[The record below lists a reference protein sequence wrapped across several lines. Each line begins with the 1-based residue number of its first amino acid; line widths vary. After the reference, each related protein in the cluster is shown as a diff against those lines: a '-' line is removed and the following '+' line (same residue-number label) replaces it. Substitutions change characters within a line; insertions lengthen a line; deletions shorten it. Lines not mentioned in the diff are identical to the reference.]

1 MAGAGLPLGSVL
13 SGAMRDVFDILAP
26 DGFEQVAYCHDRSTG
41 LRAIVAIHSTEL
53 GPALGGTR
61 FYPYASEE
69 EALVDVCRLAK
80 GMTYKHAA
88 CGNDFGGG
96 KAVIIGDPHTLRS
109 EALLRAYGRFVEGLA
124 GRYLTAED
132 VGTSQ
137 ADMDLIA
144 RETRHVTGMSEAF
157 GGSGDPSPAT
167 ALGVLW
173 AMRAAAE
180 RLWGS
185 PSLAGRHVVISGV
198 GKVGSSL
205 AAHLDAE
212 GAKLTLA
219 DVDEARLAA
228 MAEQFGTMTVVA
240 EAAHTVA
247 CDIFSPCA
255 LGAVLNA
262 ATIPEMRC
270 DAVVG
275 SANNQLAS
283 LADAERLRHRSI
295 LYAPDFVASAGG
307 VINIADEAN
316 GYERDRAY
324 ARIESIHDTLAAV
337 FQLSDVE
344 NVTTTQ
350 AAERLAEERI
360 AAMSRV
366 RALRTGR

>member
-1 MAGAGLPLGSVL
+1 
-13 SGAMRDVFDILAP
+13 MRDVFDILAP
-26 DGFEQVAYCHDRSTG
+26 DGFEQVAYCHDRATG

-61 FYPYASEE
+61 FYPYATEE

-80 GMTYKHAA
+80 GMTYKNAA
-88 CGNDFGGG
+88 CGNDLGGG
-96 KAVIIGDPHTLRS
+96 KAVIIGDPQAMRT
-109 EALLRAYGRFVEGLA
+109 EALLRAYGRFIEGLS
-124 GRYLTAED
+124 GRYITAED

-137 ADMDLIA
+137 ADMDIIR
-144 RETRHVTGMSEAF
+144 RETRHVTGVSEAL

-180 RLWGS
+180 RLWGA
-185 PSLAGRHVVISGV
+185 PSLAGRHVVVSGV
-198 GKVGSSL
+198 GKVGSAL

-219 DVDEARLAA
+219 DVDEARVGTV
-228 MAEQFGTMTVVA
+228 AERFGAMTVVA
-240 EAAHTVA
+240 DAAHAVP

-262 ATIPEMRC
+262 VTIPEMRC

-307 VINIADEAN
+307 VINIADEPN
-316 GYERDRAY
+316 GYDRDRAY
-324 ARIESIHDTLAAV
+324 ARIEMIRDTLAAV
-337 FQLSDVE
+337 FDLADTE
-344 NVTTTQ
+344 NITPST
-350 AAERLAEERI
+350 AAEHLAEDRI
-360 AAMSRV
+360 ASVSRV
-366 RALRTGR
+366 RLLRTSR

>member
-1 MAGAGLPLGSVL
+1 
-13 SGAMRDVFDILAP
+13 MRDVFDILTS

-88 CGNDFGGG
+88 CGNDLGGG
-96 KAVIIGDPHTLRS
+96 KAVIVGDPSTQRS
-109 EALLRAYGRFVEGLA
+109 EALLRAYGRFIEGLN

-137 ADMDLIA
+137 ADMDVIR
-144 RETRHVTGMSEAF
+144 RETRHVTGVSESL

-173 AMRAAAE
+173 AMRAVGE

-185 PSLAGRHVVISGV
+185 PSLAGRHVVVSGV
-198 GKVGSSL
+198 GKVGSGLVS
-205 AAHLDAE
+205 HLDAE
-212 GAKLTLA
+212 GAKVTVA
-219 DVDEARLAA
+219 DVDEAKVGALA
-228 MAEQFGTMTVVA
+228 ERFGTMRVSPDVA
-240 EAAHTVA
+240 HAVP

-255 LGAVLNA
+255 LGAVLNSS
-262 ATIPEMRC
+262 TIPEMNC

-295 LYAPDFVASAGG
+295 VYAPDFVASAGG
-307 VINIADEAN
+307 VINIAEEAH
-316 GYERDRAY
+316 GYDRDRAY
-324 ARIESIHDTLAAV
+324 ARMEAIHDTLLAV
-337 FQLSDVE
+337 FERSDVE
-344 NVTTTQ
+344 NITTSA

-360 AAMSRV
+360 ASV
-366 RALRTGR
+366 SQVGLLRTGR